1 LVPVTQRRDMDDL
14 QQQIQEL
21 FNDLWQVPRFS
32 GLRHGFRPQADCYRR
47 DDPAELHVVV
57 ELPGIDPERV
67 QIVVSGRTLLVAGV
81 RERRRLQGAR
91 VQQMELEYG
100 PFQRQIVL
108 SEDVDTQA
116 ASATYERGLLEITL
130 PIAPAAPPQA
140 RVPIEVRRAP

>member
-1 LVPVTQRRDMDDL
+1 VTQRRDIDDL

-47 DDPAELHVVV
+47 DDPPELHVVV

-67 QIVVSGRTLLVAGV
+67 QIVVSGRTLVIAGV
-81 RERRRLQGAR
+81 RERRHLQGSR

-100 PFQRQIVL
+100 PFQRQIQL
-108 SEDVDTQA
+108 AEDVDTA
-116 ASATYERGLLEITL
+116 AAAATYERGLLEIRL